1 MMKTFL
7 RNTIFG
13 ILLIGFALPRVGYAK
28 RYRVDVL
35 IFLNSADVVNEQPIP
50 TKLSMVPTQGL
61 APDNSKKLAAAG
73 IEAVPTQR
81 FGLSQEWDR
90 LNNSV
95 QFQPLLR
102 LAWIQESS
110 SSGTPLRIQ
119 AGPTYTLANGKTADA
134 ISGYIALFT
143 GTFLYLDTKV
153 TYTETGP
160 KGTPVSYL
168 INEIRRVKF
177 NDLQYVDSPKLGI
190 LAQVTKVK

>member
-1 MMKTFL
+1 MTETPL
-7 RNTIFG
+7 RNMLFG
-13 ILLIGFALPRVGYAK
+13 ILFIGCALPSVGYAK

-35 IFLNSADVVNEQPIP
+35 IFLNSADVINEQPMP

-61 APDNSKKLAAAG
+61 PPENTKKLTAAG
-73 IEAVPTQR
+73 IETLPVQR

-95 QFQPLLR
+95 QFEPLLR
-102 LAWIQESS
+102 LAWIQQSS
-110 SSGTPLRIQ
+110 SSGTPLKIQ
-119 AGPTYTLANGKTADA
+119 AGPTYTLANGKTVDA
-134 ISGYIALFT
+134 VSGYIALFT

-153 TYTETGP
+153 TYTEAGP
-160 KGTPVSYL
+160 EGAPVSYL